1 MLFMWNNVDLQII
14 EERIIRLYTILVK
27 FNITLKC
34 FFFLS
39 VAKTA
44 IQNNLKLNIDWI
56 SYQGCLTNY
65 NIILLLYNHLFL
77 VPLDY
82 VLFKLLD

>member
-1 MLFMWNNVDLQII
+1 MWYNVDIQII
-14 EERIIRLYTILVK
+14 KERIIRLYTIFVK
-27 FNITLKC
+27 FNIILIV
-34 FFFLS
+34 FFLLS

-44 IQNNLKLNIDWI
+44 IQNNLKEKIDWI

-77 VPLDY
+77 VPPDY